1 MFASLENLRE
11 DTNERKQKKKS
22 KKKKKVKKNIFLI
35 NFNYI

>member
-11 DTNERKQKKKS
+11 DTNERKQKKES
-22 KKKKKVKKNIFLI
+22 KKKTKPKKNIFLI